1 MRRGWLES
9 WPTRTGTALLVV
21 CLSLGW
27 CQEVRE
33 WCVPF
38 ILVGGVSLCLEV
50 IHHIE
55 KVVCVLGLGVVSLL
69 DVPLL
74 VLGTIAVLG
83 PRGAMDHGLPFMI
96 RVVLQ
101 GDVWV
106 FHLGKIGWIL
116 LTPHLS
122 KWRGTG
128 LIRFVLTPVLSPL
141 LTFAFVFDF
150 VGGRLGGFLVDRL
163 RLLSTHDRISTV
175 VLQPHPGD
183 DQGVHH
189 FWG

>member
-1 MRRGWLES
+1 VRRGWLES

-50 IHHIE
+50 IHCIG
-55 KVVCVLGLGVVSLL
+55 KVVGVLDLGVVSLL

-74 VLGTIAVLG
+74 MASTSMGGTITVLG
-83 PRGAMDHGLPFMI
+83 PRGATNHDLPFVV

-101 GDVWV
+101 GDV
-106 FHLGKIGWIL
+106 
-116 LTPHLS
+116 
-122 KWRGTG
+122 
-128 LIRFVLTPVLSPL
+128 
-141 LTFAFVFDF
+141 
-150 VGGRLGGFLVDRL
+150 
-163 RLLSTHDRISTV
+163 
-175 VLQPHPGD
+175 
-183 DQGVHH
+183 
-189 FWG
+189 